1 LNSHGAVTETVMGT
15 ESRRVE
21 PVVSGSGLRA
31 LGRRVWERWKV
42 IAHVIGN
49 FQARVLLTAFYFLIV
64 PPFAL
69 IVKIFKDPLGLRPP
83 AGESLWLERPAPEPA
98 AESGRRQF

>member
-1 LNSHGAVTETVMGT
+1 MVEMVWVAPAGT
-15 ESRRVE
+15 DVGGRR
-21 PVVSGSGLRA
+21 GGLRS
-31 LGRRVWERWKV
+31 LLRRLWERWTV
-42 IAHVIGN
+42 IAHIIGN

-83 AGESLWLERPAPEPA
+83 ADGRFWLERLPPEPA
-98 AESGRRQF
+98 AETGRRQF